1 MNSKSFHS
9 SDQKKI
15 DSYVIREAKKED
27 LFKVIELDET
37 NTGLSKSQYW
47 EELLTRFG
55 KKEEDFFFLVG
66 EKEESFVG
74 FIIGEIRAWEFGSPP
89 CGWIFAL
96 GVEPDYRTLG
106 VGTHLF
112 DSLCKRFKDKGI
124 LKIRTMLARS
134 DHLNMSFFRSQ
145 GMRAGPFIQL
155 ETNLVQ

>member
-1 MNSKSFHS
+1 MNSESFHS
-9 SDQKKI
+9 SDQKNI
-15 DSYVIREAKKED
+15 DSYEIREAIKED
-27 LFKVIELDET
+27 LFKVIELDEK
-37 NTGLSKSQYW
+37 NTGLTKPHYW
-47 EELLTRFG
+47 EQLFIRFG
-55 KKEEDFFFLVG
+55 KKEEKIFFLVG

-112 DSLCKRFKDKGI
+112 NSLCKRFKEKRI

-145 GMRAGPFIQL
+145 GMHAGPFIQL